1 MSLASQLD
9 ILFSKKVALLVLVFI
24 IVAGVVVGFS
34 GLFAANTLHANSG
47 LSFAPA
53 SYPLGNF
60 NGSGN
65 PQTVTTYAA
74 GVTSATTMMITA
86 SATTMSSPSTQIVVT
101 NNQQATAT
109 TTASSSTAAGNSSN
123 SHGLIEFFSNV
134 TLHVSSP
141 ANTLRSVTA
150 LAYSEGGYVA
160 YSYEMNTSALAVLR
174 IPAENFQRALDSV
187 ESFGNVT
194 YSSSTSNDVSVKYT
208 DLNAT
213 LQSLLSE
220 EASLTRLMNQSN
232 SVNETL
238 IIENQLQ
245 GVDAQI
251 NAIQSSILQTRT
263 LIDYSTI
270 SVTMNVAQEPPP
282 PPKPLALKVSATP
295 TSGQSPLSVTF
306 NAIVTGGVA
315 PYIVNYNFGDGTSA
329 QGQSLIHQFY
339 GDQTFNVTVSVTDQA
354 GNVSTQYL
362 TIKVTTPAANV
373 GLSSFTTTVITL
385 FVSVIE
391 GIVEVAVV
399 VLPLLGVAA
408 IILLPI
414 RYRSKLSGG
423 RKASKPAEGSGSP

>member
-1 MSLASQLD
+1 MSIASWLGF
-9 ILFSKKVALLVLVFI
+9 LFSKKVALTVLVLI
-24 IVAGVVVGFS
+24 IVAGVVVGFYS
-34 GLFAANTLHANSG
+34 LFPANTLQANNG
-47 LSFAPA
+47 LSFAPS
-53 SYPLGNF
+53 SYPLGNY
-60 NGSGN
+60 NGSDN
-65 PQTVTTYAA
+65 PQAVTIYAGA
-74 GVTSATTMMITA
+74 TSFTMSATT
-86 SATTMSSPSTQIVVT
+86 ATSMAYPSTQVIVSNT
-101 NNQQATAT
+101 QQIT
-109 TTASSSTAAGNSSN
+109 TTASTAQGNSSN
-123 SHGLIEFFSNV
+123 IHGLIEFFSNV
-134 TLHVSSP
+134 TLQVASP

-150 LAYSEGGYVA
+150 LAYSEGGYMA

-174 IPAENFQRALDSV
+174 IPAENYQSAFDSV
-187 ESFGNVT
+187 ESLGSVT

-208 DLNAT
+208 DLNAS

-220 EASLTRLMNQSN
+220 EASLIRLMNQSN

-245 GVDAQI
+245 GVNAQI

-270 SVTMNVAQEPPP
+270 SVTMNIAQKPPP

-306 NAIVTGGVA
+306 NAIATGGVA

-329 QGQSLIHQFY
+329 QGQSLIHEFY
-339 GDQTFNVTVSVTDQA
+339 GDQSFNVTVSVTDQT

-362 TIKVTTPAANV
+362 TIKVMTSTASV
-373 GLSSFTTTVITL
+373 GLSSFANTIITL

-391 GIVEVAVV
+391 GIAEVAVV

-408 IILLPI
+408 IIILPI
-414 RYRSKLSGG
+414 RYRSKISGA
-423 RKASKPAEGSGSP
+423 RKATKPTEESGTP

>member
-1 MSLASQLD
+1 MSIASRLD
-9 ILFSKKVALLVLVFI
+9 VLVSKKVALAILAFI
-24 IVAGVVVGFS
+24 IVAGVLVGFYT
-34 GLFAANTLHANSG
+34 LFTTNTLQSNNG

-53 SYPLGNF
+53 SFPLGGY
-60 NGSGN
+60 NGNGN
-65 PQTVTTYAA
+65 LQSPATTVTMMAT
-74 GVTSATTMMITA
+74 TSASMA
-86 SATTMSSPSTQIVVT
+86 SPSTQVIVT
-101 NNQQATAT
+101 SNQQST
-109 TTASSSTAAGNSSN
+109 TTNVASSSTTQGDSSN
-123 SHGLIEFFSNV
+123 SHGMIEFFSNV
-134 TLHVSSP
+134 TLQVVSP
-141 ANTLRSVTA
+141 ANTMRSVTA
-150 LAYSEGGYVA
+150 LAYSKGGYVA
-160 YSYEMNTSALAVLR
+160 YSYQMNTSALAVLR
-174 IPAENFQRALDSV
+174 IPAENYQIALDSV

-194 YSSSTSNDVSVKYT
+194 YISSTSNDVSVKYT

-220 EASLTRLMNQSN
+220 EASLIRLMNESN

-245 GVDAQI
+245 GVNAQI
-251 NAIQSSILQTRT
+251 NAIQSSMLQTRT

-270 SVTMNVAQEPPP
+270 SITMNLAQKPPP
-282 PPKPLALKVSATP
+282 PAKPLVLKVSATP

-339 GDQTFNVTVSVTDQA
+339 GDQPFNVTVSVTDQA

-373 GLSSFTTTVITL
+373 GLSMFTNTVVTL

-391 GIVEVAVV
+391 GIAEVAVV

-408 IILLPI
+408 VIILPI
-414 RYRSKLSGG
+414 RYRSKMSGA
-423 RKASKPAEGSGSP
+423 RKASKPAEGSSGP